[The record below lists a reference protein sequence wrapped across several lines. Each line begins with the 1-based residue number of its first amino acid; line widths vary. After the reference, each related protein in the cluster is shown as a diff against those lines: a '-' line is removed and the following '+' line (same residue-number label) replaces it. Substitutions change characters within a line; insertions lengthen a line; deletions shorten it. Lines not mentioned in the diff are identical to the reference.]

1 MKPTIQRESKIEKTS
16 RLIAQKYGWFQIKI
30 EKASI
35 NGFPDRLFIKEGR
48 TVYVEFKNDN
58 GRLRPEQDRVISQMR
73 EHGAEVYVI
82 STKEEA
88 DVVFGQ
94 IEA

>member
-1 MKPTIQRESKIEKTS
+1 MKQQIQRESKIEKTS
-16 RLIAQKYGWFQIKI
+16 RLLAQKRGWFQVKI
-30 EKASI
+30 EKANI
-35 NGFPDRLFIKEGR
+35 NGFPDRLFIKDGR

-58 GRLRPEQDRVISQMR
+58 GRLRPEQDRVIAQMR

-88 DVVFGQ
+88 DVVFG
-94 IEA
+94 

>member
-1 MKPTIQRESKIEKTS
+1 MKQQIQRESKIEKTS
-16 RLIAQKYGWFQIKI
+16 RLLAQKRGWFQIKI
-30 EKASI
+30 EKASV
-35 NGFPDRLFIKEGR
+35 NGFPDRLFIKDGR

-58 GRLRPEQDRVISQMR
+58 GRLRPEQDRVIAQMR

-88 DVVFGQ
+88 DVVFG
-94 IEA
+94 

>member
-1 MKPTIQRESKIEKTS
+1 MKPQIQRESKIEKTS
-16 RLIAQKYGWFQIKI
+16 RLIAEKHGWFQVKI

-35 NGFPDRLFIKEGR
+35 NGFPDRLFIKNGR

-58 GRLRPEQDRVISQMR
+58 GRLRPEQDRVITQMR